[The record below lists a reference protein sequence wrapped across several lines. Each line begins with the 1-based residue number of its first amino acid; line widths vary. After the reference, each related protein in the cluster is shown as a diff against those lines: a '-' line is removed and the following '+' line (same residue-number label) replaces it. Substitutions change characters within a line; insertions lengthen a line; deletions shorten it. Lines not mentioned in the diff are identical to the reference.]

1 MQLCNWKLLFWSC
14 HQSFTSLTHPALI
27 DNYLMMISRSTS
39 KVYKQ
44 GPQLAVLN
52 YSSLRPHLCVIAHT
66 LFWPRWIFL
75 FSLWIL
81 KYVLKKREEAEGC
94 MYPCLCLL
102 PYPIPNII
110 FLSVRFLT
118 VFFFN
123 ELIGIAAAKLLFP
136 QHQILWM
143 TQKELRNFK
152 SCFNILLMLGGKQEV
167 DSKTSWL

>member
-1 MQLCNWKLLFWSC
+1 MRLKIYLRIWKNYINYMQLCNWKLLFWSC
-14 HQSFTSLTHPALI
+14 HQSFTSLMQPALI

-52 YSSLRPHLCVIAHT
+52 YSSLPPHLCVIAHT

-118 VFFFN
+118 VVFFWFIDRN
-123 ELIGIAAAKLLFP
+123 CCCKTIVSSASDTLNDSEGAEKL
-136 QHQILWM
+136 
-143 TQKELRNFK
+143 
-152 SCFNILLMLGGKQEV
+152 
-167 DSKTSWL
+167 